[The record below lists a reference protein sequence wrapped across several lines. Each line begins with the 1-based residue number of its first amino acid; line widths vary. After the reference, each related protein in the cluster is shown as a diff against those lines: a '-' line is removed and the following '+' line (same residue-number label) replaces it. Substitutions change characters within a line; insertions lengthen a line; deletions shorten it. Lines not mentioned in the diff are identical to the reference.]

1 MSGNP
6 GGQGSSL
13 GSTMNQNNGATA
25 QQTSGQPKRY
35 RIVVLG
41 AGGVGKSALTLQY
54 VQVCNIFYMIFYH
67 RLIIA
72 LYRNIILSSETYDF
86 IQIFSIIFLSITI
99 QRLKMP
105 MNKEQ

>member
-72 LYRNIILSSETYDF
+72 RLIILSSETYDF

-99 QRLKMP
+99 QRLKMRI
-105 MNKEQ
+105 NKEQ